1 VRGYVR
7 FAVGAGLGA
16 AALAAYLL
24 FVGVG
29 TVLDRLTAI
38 TLATAAVVAVL
49 VVLEGAAD
57 GIGVWA
63 SVRPLGEGLT
73 PAQGVQFALAG
84 DFFDTLSPAGP
95 VTSEPIMARFIGVT
109 TETTYSGALAVRSVA
124 KYVKSGSQVC
134 VSLALGAA
142 LLLGGNSQRVV
153 LLTLAGALGVILVL
167 GVVLV
172 VLRHQLSR
180 GLVALLSPVVVRV
193 SGLWRDEPLDRAA
206 VESAVGRYRMRIAL
220 FRDRPD
226 LVGLIALGGL
236 LEQVLTATALWVA
249 LSGAGAPVAWLPIV
263 VVIPLPQ
270 AASVV
275 PVPAS
280 LGAYDLL
287 LAGAL
292 TLVTGAPGAAAAA
305 AVLVLR
311 TATIPFG
318 LGAGGLCVAFLRG
331 WRPV

>member
-16 AALAAYLL
+16 AALAAYLW
-24 FVGVG
+24 FVGVD
-29 TVLDRLTAI
+29 TALQRLTAI
-38 TLATAAVVAVL
+38 TLTTAAVVAGL
-49 VVLEGAAD
+49 VVLEGLAD

-63 SVRPLGEGLT
+63 SVRPLGGGLT
-73 PAQGVQFALAG
+73 GPQGVQFALAG

-124 KYVKSGSQVC
+124 KYVKSGAQVC

-153 LLTLAGALGVILVL
+153 LLTLAGALVVILVL
-167 GVVLV
+167 GVALV

-180 GLVALLSPVVVRV
+180 GLVAVLAPVVVRV
-193 SGLWRDEPLDRAA
+193 TGLWRDDPLDRAA
-206 VESAVGRYRMRIAL
+206 VEAAVARYRQRVGL

-226 LVGLIALGGL
+226 LLGLIALGGL
-236 LEQVLTATALWVA
+236 VEQVLTATALWVA
-249 LSGAGAPVAWLPIV
+249 LAGAGAPVAWLPIV

-292 TLVTGAPGAAAAA
+292 TLSTGAAAAAAAA
-305 AVLVLR
+305 AVLLLR
-311 TATIPFG
+311 TAAIPFR
-318 LGAGGLCVAFLRG
+318 LGAGGVCVAFLRG